1 MYTLKVFWQTLLWTC
16 YTRIFSP
23 PSFLYPKWSLQLL
36 PRETVS
42 FRESGVE
49 SSRSLSPSLLSSLA
63 VVVFRMQN
71 IQTQTDHNSLSL
83 PWSLRAL
90 AESPYLWATK
100 LGGKRKKVSVSSR
113 LCHRVRL
120 ISCPALYVRGM
131 SSEYSHLNQKYVS
144 SMTTW
149 GTILFMGVSCSAPCR
164 FCKKQMLNWSE
175 QKLLILWDGSALP
188 YCPVL
193 TLLPLFLPMQ
203 PAVYWWNGVRK
214 VKILYGILA
223 PLWRNW
229 N

>member
-1 MYTLKVFWQTLLWTC
+1 MDLLHPNLLSSLFPLPKVKSAIIAAGNGVIS
-16 YTRIFSP
+16 RE
-23 PSFLYPKWSLQLL
+23 WS
-36 PRETVS
+36 RE
-42 FRESGVE
+42 E
-49 SSRSLSPSLLSSLA
+49 SSRSLSPFSRHWRWSYFA
-63 VVVFRMQN
+63 CRIFRRRRT
-71 IQTQTDHNSLSL
+71 ITLSL

-164 FCKKQMLNWSE
+164 FCKKQMLN
-175 QKLLILWDGSALP
+175 
-188 YCPVL
+188 
-193 TLLPLFLPMQ
+193 
-203 PAVYWWNGVRK
+203 
-214 VKILYGILA
+214 
-223 PLWRNW
+223 
-229 N
+229 